1 MLGNKTVGKSYG
13 ELLPF
18 VQGRVDAAALD
29 TLDGAAAEEYLGC
42 SAADGVAMVLPYWA
56 LTRPIFTD
64 FYRFFG
70 LSW

>member
-29 TLDGAAAEEYLGC
+29 TLDGVLLPRNTWDALPRPCLGP
-42 SAADGVAMVLPYWA
+42 SLGPH
-56 LTRPIFTD
+56 
-64 FYRFFG
+64 
-70 LSW
+70 

>member
-29 TLDGAAAEEYLGC
+29 TLDGAAAEEYDPYQALPRPLLG
-42 SAADGVAMVLPYWA
+42 PY
-56 LTRPIFTD
+56 
-64 FYRFFG
+64 
-70 LSW
+70 

>member
-42 SAADGVAMVLPYWA
+42 SAADGVAMVLPH
-56 LTRPIFTD
+56 
-64 FYRFFG
+64 
-70 LSW
+70 